1 MAFPFFESVA
11 DGVPERGE
19 GAGKR
24 LPPDSPME
32 ERTGSA
38 KKLLY
43 FGMKNAYDFKRVERR
58 NFPPVRFFGP
68 IEKKYLGFLGLLIFG
83 VLLFTIFGSR
93 GLMQIYQLREE
104 RDRIQ
109 VNNARLEDEN
119 KKLAEQIRRLRT
131 DKQGIE
137 RIARE
142 EMMLV
147 RKGEIVYQFEK

>member
-1 MAFPFFESVA
+1 
-11 DGVPERGE
+11 
-19 GAGKR
+19 
-24 LPPDSPME
+24 ME
-32 ERTGSA
+32 
-38 KKLLY
+38 
-43 FGMKNAYDFKRVERR
+43 NAYDFKRVERR
-58 NFPPVRFFGP
+58 NIFPVRFFGP

-93 GLMQIYQLREE
+93 GLMQIYHLREE

-119 KKLAEQIRRLRT
+119 KKLVEQIRLLRT
-131 DKQGIE
+131 DKHEIE